1 MSTER
6 SIPNPDTSEDG
17 DKQNQANDGG
27 LSVAQAFGF
36 AWEMGYTLALPLVL
50 LALCGRLLDKW
61 LQTSP
66 IFLLIGILLSIG
78 ISSILLAYK
87 AMDIIARVSPK
98 NKAAD
103 ESESQ
108 DKN

>member
-6 SIPNPDTSEDG
+6 SIPTTDSSEDG
-17 DKQNQANDGG
+17 DRKSQANDGG

-50 LALCGRLLDKW
+50 LALGGRLLDKW

-78 ISSILLAYK
+78 ISSILVAYK

-98 NKAAD
+98 DKSA
-103 ESESQ
+103 
-108 DKN
+108 DKNGAEDKN